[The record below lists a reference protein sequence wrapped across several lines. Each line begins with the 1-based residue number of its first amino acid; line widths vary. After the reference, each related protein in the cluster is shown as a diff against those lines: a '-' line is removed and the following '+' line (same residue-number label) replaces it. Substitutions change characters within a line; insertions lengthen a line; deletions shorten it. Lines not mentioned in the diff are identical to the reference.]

1 VSFHPRAVVGRPN
14 YEEIAMRR
22 SKLFASALVIAAGM
36 AVIAASIAI
45 GQTSGDANTAG
56 KQEIKLPDGW
66 TEADMQAC
74 MLAATPGKMHER
86 LTQAVGVWQGKNTI
100 WMGPDAEPITSEG
113 TYTVTS
119 FMDGRFTKS
128 EMKGEMPGMGPYHGF
143 RIDGYD
149 NVSQEFVSTW
159 IDNFGTGIA
168 NGKGEL
174 ASDGKTMTWEYT
186 FNCPLTKKPTT
197 MREVE
202 TVTGP
207 NTKTVETFMKDPKS
221 GKEYKMMRNELTKK
235 AGAAT

>member
-1 VSFHPRAVVGRPN
+1 
-14 YEEIAMRR
+14 MKC
-22 SKLFASALVIAAGM
+22 SKLLAPALVIAAAL
-36 AVIAASIAI
+36 AVVAASIAI
-45 GQTSGDANTAG
+45 AQTSGDSTATG
-56 KQEIKLPDGW
+56 KTEIKLPEGW

-74 MLAATPGKMHER
+74 MLAATPGKMHKH
-86 LTQAVGVWQGKNTI
+86 LSQAVGVWQGNNTM
-100 WMGPDAEPITSEG
+100 WMGPGAEPITSES
-113 TYTVTS
+113 TSTISS

-143 RIDGYD
+143 RIDGFD
-149 NVSQEFVSTW
+149 NVSQKFVSTW

-168 NGKGEL
+168 NGEGEL

-207 NTKTVETFMKDPKS
+207 NTKTVETYMKDPKS
-221 GKEYKMMRNELTKK
+221 GKEYKMMRIELTKK

>member
-1 VSFHPRAVVGRPN
+1 
-14 YEEIAMRR
+14 MRCR
-22 SKLFASALVIAAGM
+22 KLFAPTLAVAAGM
-36 AVIAASIAI
+36 AVVAASIAI
-45 GQTSGDANTAG
+45 AQTAG
-56 KQEIKLPDGW
+56 DSGAAGKPNIKLPEGW

-74 MLAATPGKMHER
+74 MLAATPGKMHEH
-86 LTQAVGVWQGKNTI
+86 LTQAVGVWQGKNTM
-100 WMGPDAEPITSEG
+100 WMGPDAEPITSES
-113 TYTVTS
+113 TS
-119 FMDGRFTKS
+119 TATAIMDGRFVKS
-128 EMKGEMPGMGPYHGF
+128 EMKGEMPGMGPYVGF
-143 RIDGYD
+143 RIDGFD

-168 NGKGEL
+168 NGKGKL

-207 NTKTVETFMKDPKS
+207 NTKTTETFMKDPKS
-221 GKEYKMMRNELTKK
+221 GKEYKMMRIELTKK